1 MSSRSQ
7 RDLKSIRQDV
17 RSDKSDTETDFELYL
32 RSLLGVFIGAGDQQ
46 KSGVAAHRQHIQG
59 QTRALKKIVD
69 FWWLCYT
76 PNSDVCVCWEKIGAF
91 LNGIALARFGPS
103 SVLRT
108 RWQILILRAGLA
120 DLDSLAVTVYDLQA
134 VRCL

>member
-1 MSSRSQ
+1 MITRGGGRVPLQGSPFFVRLKLILFLVWWSKVLVVKSIGHSYSQSVKFSILTEKIYILVKNMSSRSQ
-7 RDLKSIRQDV
+7 RDLKSIRQHV

-69 FWWLCYT
+69 F
-76 PNSDVCVCWEKIGAF
+76 
-91 LNGIALARFGPS
+91 
-103 SVLRT
+103 
-108 RWQILILRAGLA
+108 
-120 DLDSLAVTVYDLQA
+120 
-134 VRCL
+134 